1 MPRRDTLQRAVAIT
15 PSPPQTATR
24 KPSPLTGGEWLA
36 ARASLAR
43 RRMGRIARRWSLILV
58 PLVAVAIIIP
68 LASGDR
74 GGALR
79 RETERLAADT
89 LRTAQLVRV
98 AKRASVAAE
107 SRFAA
112 ADPAPGA
119 RATAVPA
126 SPAPTAEPNAVSL
139 GSAIGEA
146 RRLRTPTAWLA
157 VANEPLVRGGPRM
170 TQLADSLARLS
181 RRRDTLPA
189 GPARDQQA
197 APLTAA
203 ISAVGYTI
211 LSIAEAR
218 YTSVSGAS
226 PQTGMTDDV
235 SVERAEVAADTVLLA
250 ARLTAARDSLAS
262 ARRVHDS
269 ALTAVQVF
277 YAAKPAERTSRL
289 ASMTPALLL
298 LVIYALG
305 LAVAFAV
312 TLNREI
318 NAPTLAH
325 ALEAERA
332 IGVTVLATVRDAPV
346 DGPARFRPSG
356 VDPFRMLYLGLTAT
370 GTRSRTMIVTGSDS
384 EIVAAV
390 GARLAISAA
399 ADHRTTLVVDV
410 DPADIAVARIFRE
423 RAEPGLTDALAGSFT
438 WREIARPI
446 GSSDGLPIT
455 LMPAGTERDDLPQGE
470 QLVLKRDEF
479 AKFRGAFDLAI
490 LVAPA
495 AFLDLAI
502 GLVESSPVVLCAV
515 VGTTPV
521 DGFIAQG
528 ASLREKERRLHGTV
542 LWDAPRPEVV
552 TRAQLAGMLSKRKD
566 RTPGG
571 SFAAV
576 KKAIE
581 KDSRRQ

>member
-1 MPRRDTLQRAVAIT
+1 MAST
-15 PSPPQTATR
+15 PSSPQPATR

-43 RRMGRIARRWSLILV
+43 RRIGRFARIWSLVLV
-58 PLVAVAIIIP
+58 PLIAIAVIIP
-68 LASGDR
+68 LASGDS
-74 GGALR
+74 GGAAR
-79 RETERLAADT
+79 SESERLTADT
-89 LRTAQLVRV
+89 LRTSQLVRV
-98 AKRASVAAE
+98 AERAVAEAE
-107 SRFAA
+107 SLFAA
-112 ADPAPGA
+112 AGSEPGA
-119 RATAVPA
+119 RTTAAP
-126 SPAPTAEPNAVSL
+126 STPAPATNPQVVSL
-139 GSAIGEA
+139 GGAIGEA
-146 RRLRTPTAWLA
+146 RRLRTAAAWLA
-157 VANEPLVRGGPRM
+157 VANEPLVRDGPRM
-170 TQLADSLARLS
+170 RQLADSLSRLAQ
-181 RRRDTLPA
+181 RRDALPA

-211 LSIAEAR
+211 LSIADAR
-218 YTSVSGAS
+218 FKSSNGAS
-226 PQTGMTDDV
+226 PG
-235 SVERAEVAADTVLLA
+235 EAAPTEIAGDLGNVQDTVELA
-250 ARLTAARDSLAS
+250 SRVAAARDSLTS
-262 ARRVHDS
+262 AQRAHDGS
-269 ALTAVQVF
+269 LAAVQDF
-277 YAAKPAERTSRL
+277 YSAAPAAGRSRL
-289 ASMTPALLL
+289 ASMTPALML
-298 LVIYALG
+298 LVIFGVG

-312 TLNREI
+312 ALSRESD
-318 NAPTLAH
+318 APTLAH
-325 ALEAERA
+325 AIEAERA
-332 IGVTVLATVRDAPV
+332 IGVTVLATVRDAPI

-370 GTRSRTMIVTGSDS
+370 GTRSRTMIVTGSDP

-410 DPADIAVARIFRE
+410 DPADIAVARVFRE

-438 WREIARPI
+438 WREIARPV

-470 QLVLKRDEF
+470 QLALKRDEF

-490 LVAPA
+490 LVAPGA
-495 AFLDLAI
+495 YLDLAVS
-502 GLVESSPVVLCAV
+502 LVESSPVVLCAV
-515 VGTTPV
+515 VGATPV
-521 DGFIAQG
+521 DAFIAQG

-576 KKAIE
+576 QKAIE
-581 KDSRRQ
+581 KDPGRQ